1 MKLTKDQVKKA
12 AKLASLPLS
21 SQEEE
26 KYSQQLSQILEYM
39 EQLNSVDTANVEPT
53 YNITNLSDVISKEV
67 VSESLSQEQ
76 ALSNSANTKNGYFV
90 TKGVF
95 EED

>member
-76 ALSNSANTKNGYFV
+76 ALSNSANTKNGYFA